1 MTLTCASRHNGIHF
15 LNIWT
20 WTAKSSEPKMFP
32 AFWLVN
38 TLCATTAYNFSTTQL
53 PKVFRRWGAYAIL
66 TWECECASRI
76 FAPQRRAIFDLSF
89 NFRTRRFSG
98 QNIRKKTLCFT
109 MFLPFR
115 ALLTFFLLTLSSLA
129 LSLFWSSF
137 YWLSLLWV
145 FSQCC
150 CICPKSEVWLL
161 NLLRP
166 STIYEYLRILSPP
179 GCGLSCMTTSWSSS
193 LSPALSLSDLRDV
206 GTEWSKNIPKVAK
219 HSAKHVGTRIATYC
233 NSPYDSRA
241 TSPESA
247 TLCGRASNIDIYL
260 NRW

>member
-1 MTLTCASRHNGIHF
+1 MTSTCASRHNGIHF

-98 QNIRKKTLCFT
+98 QNIRKNTVLHDVSTFS
-109 MFLPFR
+109 R
-115 ALLTFFLLTLSSLA
+115 ALTFFLLTLSSLA

-179 GCGLSCMTTSWSSS
+179 GWGSPAWQHPGRPVV
-193 LSPALSLSDLRDV
+193 PALSLSDLRDV

-219 HSAKHVGTRIATYC
+219 HSANMWERELLHIATALMIHGPLLQIC
-233 NSPYDSRA
+233 NIVWQSFQHRHISK
-241 TSPESA
+241 
-247 TLCGRASNIDIYL
+247 
-260 NRW
+260 